1 MTLDV
6 VETGLPNLQRSLAV
20 IRIMIRLIVVANL
33 IIAEIPDITATV
45 LDQWIIAI
53 IQPELGVKTTSVV
66 LVISRHQVWQ
76 QFVTLTAI
84 DLVVPNMADVVEKTN
99 IAEMVPISE
108 KSQNLQKHEEKMVFV
123 VMDVEANP
131 TQQKTGKRLYARLR
145 NVVQCL
151 IFVEKDPTTVGMEQT
166 SLQCRLESQKNFALN
181 EPTKTNPKNHQKNI
195 QL

>member
-6 VETGLPNLQRSLAV
+6 VETGLPNLQRSLAA
-20 IRIMIRLIVVANL
+20 IPIMIWHIVVANS

-53 IQPELGVKTTSVV
+53 IQPALGVRTTSVV
-66 LVISRHQVWQ
+66 LVIFHHRAWW

-84 DLVVPNMADVVEKTN
+84 DLVVPNMADVVEKIN

-131 TQQKTGKRLYARLR
+131 T
-145 NVVQCL
+145 
-151 IFVEKDPTTVGMEQT
+151 
-166 SLQCRLESQKNFALN
+166 
-181 EPTKTNPKNHQKNI
+181 
-195 QL
+195 